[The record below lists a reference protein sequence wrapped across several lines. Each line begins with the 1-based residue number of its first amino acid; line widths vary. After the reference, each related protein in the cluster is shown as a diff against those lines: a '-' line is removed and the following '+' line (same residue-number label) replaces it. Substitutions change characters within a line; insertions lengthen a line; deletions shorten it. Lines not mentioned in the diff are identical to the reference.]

1 MRRYQLVLGG
11 TAAGVAGVL
20 AFHTQ
25 GTHLKIPSAAAVGGT
40 SGTASPSTASSGA
53 PAASAG
59 AGTPASSGTPA
70 PSGTASATRSATSA
84 DTPFQYGDMAVN
96 VTVNGTRITKVT
108 IATVNETDGRSVMI
122 DRYAIPQLEQQVI
135 SAGSVNINGV
145 SGATFTSQAFV
156 DAVANALSKLG
167 IK

>member
-20 AFHTQ
+20 AFHPQ
-25 GTHLKIPSAAAVGGT
+25 GTHLSIPPAGATGGTVGTGSAA
-40 SGTASPSTASSGA
+40 SSPAGASTASSGSS
-53 PAASAG
+53 PNPG
-59 AGTPASSGTPA
+59 ASSGA
-70 PSGTASATRSATSA
+70 SGTRSATSA
-84 DTPFQYGDMAVN
+84 DMPFQYGDMAVT
-96 VTVNGTRITKVT
+96 VTVNGTRITNVK
-108 IATVNETDGRSVMI
+108 IATINETDGRSVRI
-122 DRYAIPQLEQQVI
+122 DQYAIPQLESQVI
-135 SAGSVNINGV
+135 SAGSVNVNGV